1 LIYQLEILMKKTVLS
16 TILLATIGGISTT
29 SQADA
34 LAVDNF
40 SANIAVTT
48 NYIFRGVSLSDDHGA
63 VSGGFDWGYNGFY
76 AGTWAS
82 SISAVETESFE
93 IDYYAG
99 YTGEVGAFAYS
110 VDFIYYDYPGEL
122 EDGSKSDI
130 GDLAYYEFGGSIGYA
145 FEGDLAP
152 FLGVLVMHSPEF
164 YGETDEATAIEGFL
178 DLALPSDYG
187 LHFYYGTQELEED
200 KHKGIDGY
208 NYYGVNLSK
217 TVGKFDFT
225 LGYSDTDSDGEK
237 WANGDGNSELVF
249 TVGASI

>member
-1 LIYQLEILMKKTVLS
+1 MKKSVLA
-16 TILLATIGGISTT
+16 LLVT
-29 SQADA
+29 SSLFSAQSA
-34 LAVDNF
+34 LAEGAFDADNF
-40 SANIAVTT
+40 SANIAITS

-76 AGTWAS
+76 VGTWAS

-122 EDGSKSDI
+122 EDGSADDI
-130 GDLAYYEFGGSIGYA
+130 GDLAYYEFGGSLGYA
-145 FEGDLAP
+145 FDGDLEP

-164 YGETDEATAIEGFL
+164 YGDTDEATAIEGFL
-178 DLALPSDYG
+178 DLALPNEYALG
-187 LHFYYGTQELEED
+187 IYYGTQELEED
-200 KHKGIDGY
+200 VHGIDGY

-217 TVGKFDFT
+217 TFGKFDFT
-225 LGYSDTDSDGEK
+225 LGYSDTDSDGEE
-237 WANGDGNSELVF
+237 WAGDSNSELVF
-249 TVGASI
+249 TVSAAI